1 MIEENPLV
9 KDIIRL
15 SLLED
20 IGPGDIT
27 TSLLIKEDFQVQAR
41 LIAKEK
47 FLLAGI
53 SIFKQVFRELSSS
66 VSFEEFFQDGD
77 LVEKDAII
85 CKING
90 SISVILKAERTA
102 LNFLQRMSGIAT
114 MTKRFVDEVS
124 HTKVRI
130 LDTRKTAPGMR
141 ILDKYAVRVGG
152 GYNHRLGL
160 FDGILIKD
168 NHIAAVGSIKKAIE
182 LAKKQAP
189 HTLKIEV
196 EVENIEQLVEAIE
209 AGADIVLLD
218 NMEFEQIREAVRL
231 AKGKV
236 LIEVSGGV
244 RLEDVR
250 RIAELGVDFISIGAL
265 THSVKGVD
273 ISLEI

>member
-1 MIEENPLV
+1 MIEEQPLV
-9 KDIIRL
+9 KEIIRL
-15 SLLED
+15 SLIED
-20 IGPGDIT
+20 IGSGDIT
-27 TSLLIKEDFQVQAR
+27 TSLLVKKDFPAQAR
-41 LIAKEK
+41 LVAKEQ
-47 FLLAGI
+47 FVLAGI

-141 ILDKYAVRVGG
+141 ILDKYAVRIGG

-218 NMEFEQIREAVRL
+218 NMGIEQIREAVRL
-231 AKGKV
+231 AKGKA

>member
-1 MIEENPLV
+1 MIEEHPLV
-9 KDIIRL
+9 KKIIRL
-15 SLLED
+15 SLIED

-27 TSLLIKEDFQVQAR
+27 TSLLVEQDFQVQAK
-41 LIAKEK
+41 LIAKEQ

-130 LDTRKTAPGMR
+130 LDTRKTSPGMR
-141 ILDKYAVRVGG
+141 ILDKYAVRIGG

-244 RLEDVR
+244 RLENVR